1 MKKVFIVSFSRTPFG
16 SFGGKLSSL
25 SAVELGAISAR
36 KSLEKI
42 QLDPKLVNEIFLGN
56 VISANLGQAPA
67 KQVSIKSGI
76 GENIPCT
83 IINKVCASGMKSV
96 MLGAQSIMLGLN
108 DVVLAGGM
116 ESMSNIPYYIPKAR
130 FGHKFGNGELI
141 DGLVR
146 DGLWEPYQDFL
157 MGNCAEN
164 TASEMDLTRQQQDE
178 YAIVSYQRAIEF
190 QNGEIAKDEIDA
202 VELKGRKGEIRLIEK
217 DEEIGNVNFE
227 KIPNLKS
234 VFRKDGTVT
243 AANASTLNDG
253 AATMILMNEDKVKEL
268 EINPVAEIIAFSD
281 AAQDPLWFTTSPA
294 LAIPKLLEQA
304 KIKKEDID
312 LYEINEAFSV
322 VALAN
327 MKILK
332 IPHEKV
338 NVCGGAVSIGHPLGA
353 SGSRITMT
361 LANILRHRNKKY
373 GVASICNGGGG
384 ASAILLENVN

>member
-16 SFGGKLSSL
+16 SFGGNLSSL
-25 SAVELGAISAR
+25 SAVELGAISSR

-42 QLDPKLVNEIFLGN
+42 QIDPQFVNEIFLGN

-83 IINKVCASGMKSV
+83 LINKVCASGMKSV

-130 FGHKFGNGELI
+130 FGYKFGNGELI

-146 DGLWEPYQDFL
+146 DGLWEPYHDFL

-164 TASEMDLTRQQQDE
+164 TASEMNLTRQQQDE
-178 YAIVSYQRAIEF
+178 YAITSYQRAAEF
-190 QNGEIAKDEIDA
+190 QNGSIANDEIDA
-202 VELKGRKGEIRLIEK
+202 VEIKGRKGEMMLIDK
-217 DEEIGNVNFE
+217 DEEIDKVNFE

-234 VFRKDGTVT
+234 VFKKDGTVT

-268 EINPVAEIIAFSD
+268 KINPVAEIIAFSD
-281 AAQDPLWFTTSPA
+281 AAQDPLWFTTSPS
-294 LAIPKLLEQA
+294 LAIPKLLKHA
-304 KIKKEDID
+304 NIKKQDID
-312 LYEINEAFSV
+312 LYEINEAFSA

-327 MKILK
+327 MKILE
-332 IPHEKV
+332 IPHKKI

-361 LANILRHRNKKY
+361 LANILRHKNKKY